1 MATEEEEL
9 LLRQLPHST
18 EAEQAV
24 LGSMLIDPR
33 CVPEVIDKLRPDD
46 FYLQQNRDIYE
57 TIYSMFNYSMTID
70 PVTVL
75 ENMKQNGVYDEN
87 QSRGYLLQ
95 LMDTTPTAANVKEYI
110 DILKDNTL
118 QRRVAETAGD
128 LLAMV
133 RQGSDTGQDILEAAE
148 QRIYAIRQG
157 RSARGLTPISD
168 VIIDVYDRL
177 AELAASDSA
186 IPGLSTGL
194 RDLDRAISG
203 LNKSDLILLAARP
216 GMGKTALAI
225 AIAEYAAQSGRV
237 MFLSMEMTGDQLTAR
252 RIAKAARVDS
262 RTLLTDTLSP
272 EEYKRVVEAGSKI
285 ESSGLEITDGRSYT
299 TARITSIVRSKP
311 DVRLVVIDH
320 FSLIQV
326 PGRQAN
332 HIEYANA
339 SKALKALAKSIQ
351 APVLCLA
358 QLNRQSE
365 ERRDKRPQLSDLRE
379 TGAAEQDADGVL
391 LLHRP
396 DYYDNG
402 PEVQVGDLTAPS
414 SMDVILAKN
423 RHGPT
428 GRTVLSY
435 YKSTNTFR
443 EAYTK

>member
-1 MATEEEEL
+1 MAEIDSI
-9 LLRQLPHST
+9 Q
-18 EAEQAV
+18 AEQAV
-24 LGSMLIDPR
+24 LGSVLIDHG
-33 CVPEVIDKLRPDD
+33 CLRRIGALLREED
-46 FYLQQNRDIYE
+46 FAVE
-57 TIYSMFNYSMTID
+57 
-70 PVTVL
+70 
-75 ENMKQNGVYDEN
+75 
-87 QSRGYLLQ
+87 
-95 LMDTTPTAANVKEYI
+95 
-110 DILKDNTL
+110 
-118 QRRVAETAGD
+118 
-128 LLAMV
+128 
-133 RQGSDTGQDILEAAE
+133 
-148 QRIYAIRQG
+148 
-157 RSARGLTPISD
+157 
-168 VIIDVYDRL
+168 
-177 AELAASDSA
+177 
-186 IPGLSTGL
+186 
-194 RDLDRAISG
+194 LDRAIWRVLTEMDGEGRAIDGLTVAAALKDRGIGKDRENREYLAQLMYITPTSANAEEYAEIVRSTAVRRSVRKALADGLESLDGGASPDDVAALVEQQTQTARQRGAVDLISPKEQMDQFYRYRERLDRGDKPYVSTGFKSLDRRLGGGFLNSG
-203 LNKSDLILLAARP
+203 LYFLAGRP

-237 MFLSMEMTGDQLTAR
+237 MFLSMEMTGNQLTAR
-252 RIAKAARVDS
+252 RLAKAARVDS
-262 RTLLTDTLSP
+262 RTLLTDSLTP

-311 DVRLVVIDH
+311 DVRLVIIDH

-326 PGRQAN
+326 PGKQAN

-339 SKALKALAKSIQ
+339 SKALKAMAKSIQ

-358 QLNRQSE
+358 QLNRQNE
-365 ERRDKRPQLSDLRE
+365 ERKDKRPQLSDLRE
-379 TGAAEQDADGVL
+379 TSAAEQDADGVL

>member
-1 MATEEEEL
+1 MAEIDSI
-9 LLRQLPHST
+9 Q
-18 EAEQAV
+18 AEQAV
-24 LGSMLIDPR
+24 LGSVLIDHG
-33 CVPEVIDKLRPDD
+33 CLRRIGAILREED
-46 FYLQQNRDIYE
+46 FAVE
-57 TIYSMFNYSMTID
+57 
-70 PVTVL
+70 
-75 ENMKQNGVYDEN
+75 
-87 QSRGYLLQ
+87 
-95 LMDTTPTAANVKEYI
+95 
-110 DILKDNTL
+110 
-118 QRRVAETAGD
+118 
-128 LLAMV
+128 
-133 RQGSDTGQDILEAAE
+133 
-148 QRIYAIRQG
+148 
-157 RSARGLTPISD
+157 
-168 VIIDVYDRL
+168 
-177 AELAASDSA
+177 
-186 IPGLSTGL
+186 
-194 RDLDRAISG
+194 LDRAIWRVLTEMDGEGRAIDGLTVAAALKDRGIGRDRDNRDYLAQLMYITPTSANAEEYAEIVRSTAVRRSVRKALADGLESLDGGASPDDVAALVEQQTQSARQRGAVDLISPREQMDQFYRYRERLDRGDKPYVATGFKSLDRRLGGGFLNSG
-203 LNKSDLILLAARP
+203 LYFLAGRP

-299 TARITSIVRSKP
+299 PARIPSNVRSKP

>member
-1 MATEEEEL
+1 MDLISPKEQMDQFYRYRERLDSGDKPYVATGFK
-9 LLRQLPHST
+9 S
-18 EAEQAV
+18 
-24 LGSMLIDPR
+24 
-33 CVPEVIDKLRPDD
+33 
-46 FYLQQNRDIYE
+46 
-57 TIYSMFNYSMTID
+57 
-70 PVTVL
+70 
-75 ENMKQNGVYDEN
+75 
-87 QSRGYLLQ
+87 
-95 LMDTTPTAANVKEYI
+95 
-110 DILKDNTL
+110 
-118 QRRVAETAGD
+118 
-128 LLAMV
+128 
-133 RQGSDTGQDILEAAE
+133 
-148 QRIYAIRQG
+148 
-157 RSARGLTPISD
+157 
-168 VIIDVYDRL
+168 
-177 AELAASDSA
+177 
-186 IPGLSTGL
+186 
-194 RDLDRAISG
+194 LDRRLGGGFLNSG
-203 LNKSDLILLAARP
+203 LYFLAGRP

-237 MFLSMEMTGDQLTAR
+237 MFLSMEMTGNQLTAR
-252 RIAKAARVDS
+252 RLAKAARVDS

-326 PGRQAN
+326 PGKQAN

-358 QLNRQSE
+358 QLNRQNE
-365 ERRDKRPQLSDLRE
+365 ERKDKRPQLSDLRE

-435 YKSTNTFR
+435 YKSTKTFR

>member
-1 MATEEEEL
+1 M
-9 LLRQLPHST
+9 
-18 EAEQAV
+18 
-24 LGSMLIDPR
+24 
-33 CVPEVIDKLRPDD
+33 
-46 FYLQQNRDIYE
+46 
-57 TIYSMFNYSMTID
+57 
-70 PVTVL
+70 
-75 ENMKQNGVYDEN
+75 
-87 QSRGYLLQ
+87 
-95 LMDTTPTAANVKEYI
+95 
-110 DILKDNTL
+110 
-118 QRRVAETAGD
+118 
-128 LLAMV
+128 
-133 RQGSDTGQDILEAAE
+133 
-148 QRIYAIRQG
+148 
-157 RSARGLTPISD
+157 
-168 VIIDVYDRL
+168 
-177 AELAASDSA
+177 
-186 IPGLSTGL
+186 
-194 RDLDRAISG
+194 
-203 LNKSDLILLAARP
+203 
-216 GMGKTALAI
+216 
-225 AIAEYAAQSGRV
+225 
-237 MFLSMEMTGDQLTAR
+237 
-252 RIAKAARVDS
+252 DS